1 MWAHNSLCT
10 NHIATFGSEAQK
22 RRYLPR
28 LASGEVLGA
37 WGLTEPGSGSDA
49 AALRTRAEWRDGEW
63 VLNGSKAFFTNAS
76 VGGIAVVLARTDPGQ
91 RSRGISAFILERGT
105 PGFRAGQ
112 PYRKLGLHASDT
124 AELIFEDARV
134 PATGLLGERGMGFV
148 QAMQVLEGGRIAMAA
163 MAVGIAD
170 AALGQSVKYM
180 NQRTA
185 FGRTLAEFNGLQGM
199 LADVATEVEVA
210 RLLTLRAA
218 YLKDAGRPARHAA
231 AMAKLFA
238 SETAMKVASKA
249 VQIHGGAG
257 YITEFPVERIF
268 RDAKL
273 TEIGEGAAERQRL
286 VIPRRGTGP
295 DPRRVAAVFRDPG
308 LFPWGGVVETVE
320 FGLGLGGSAAARR
333 RAIATEPLPPLG
345 LKGFAEKYPRELSGG
360 MKQRVAIGRALA
372 IDTKILLMD
381 EPFGALD
388 EQTRVLMGEWLLDIW
403 RRTRK
408 TVIFVTHSLHEALFL
423 STRIAVMTARPGRI
437 KSVLDLPLDYPRSME
452 SPELVALRAKL
463 WGEIREESLRA
474 MQ

>member
-1 MWAHNSLCT
+1 MDFDLTDDQKRLRQVAREFAEGELGNTIAPYDERQTFPHEIVKKLGPLGFLGVLVADEYGGAGLDYVSYALIVEELCRGDASVGITMWAHNSLCT

-63 VLNGSKAFFTNAS
+63 VLNGSKAFITNAS

-124 AELIFEDARV
+124 AELILEDARV
-134 PATGLLGERGMGFV
+134 PAAGLLGERGMGFV
-148 QAMQVLEGGRIAMAA
+148 HALQVLEGGRIAMAA
-163 MAVGIAD
+163 MAVGIAE

-238 SETAMKVASKA
+238 SETAMKAASKA

-273 TEIGEGAAERQRL
+273 TEIGEGTSEIQRL
-286 VIPRRGTGP
+286 VI
-295 DPRRVAAVFRDPG
+295 
-308 LFPWGGVVETVE
+308 
-320 FGLGLGGSAAARR
+320 ARE
-333 RAIATEPLPPLG
+333 ILQ
-345 LKGFAEKYPRELSGG
+345 LS
-360 MKQRVAIGRALA
+360 
-372 IDTKILLMD
+372 
-381 EPFGALD
+381 
-388 EQTRVLMGEWLLDIW
+388 
-403 RRTRK
+403 
-408 TVIFVTHSLHEALFL
+408 
-423 STRIAVMTARPGRI
+423 
-437 KSVLDLPLDYPRSME
+437 
-452 SPELVALRAKL
+452 
-463 WGEIREESLRA
+463 
-474 MQ
+474 